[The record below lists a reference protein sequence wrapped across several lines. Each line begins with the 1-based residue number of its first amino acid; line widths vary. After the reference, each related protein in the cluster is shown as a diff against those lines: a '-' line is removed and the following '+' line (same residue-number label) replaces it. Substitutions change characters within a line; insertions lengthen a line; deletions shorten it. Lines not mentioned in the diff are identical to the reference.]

1 MESETR
7 VQLLELV
14 AFSAENRRPLFR
26 KMLQFPSPACGNAVM
41 MAPVREREEIMA
53 PFLRNQWYTAATS
66 AELALKPLA
75 RTICSEPLVLF
86 RGMDGK
92 VAALTD
98 RCPHRKAPLSSGE
111 VVGNDIQCGYHGIR
125 FAADGACTHVP
136 GDAQVGRN
144 FHARSFAVSEQHGL
158 IFIWLGEASLADP
171 SLIPDFGE
179 NVRPGW
185 TGVHGLLHVNG
196 NYQLLIDNILDLT
209 HVVFVH
215 KTTLAGGG
223 VTETPLEVEIEGDVV
238 RAQRLMRDV
247 DTAPIYKAARNLHG
261 KIDRWQF
268 LEFRPPVYARI
279 TLGAREAGSELPF
292 GTPTHI
298 VLNSFTPETE
308 RSTHYFWSTVRSW
321 GLDDANVSK
330 IYKDMT
336 DLAFAEDARIV
347 EQQQLL
353 IDSDT
358 SGAPL
363 VSLAFDRAALG
374 ARRII
379 KRKLDEEAAAQTRST
394 PALPQAAHAE
404 A

>member
-1 MESETR
+1 M
-7 VQLLELV
+7 
-14 AFSAENRRPLFR
+14 
-26 KMLQFPSPACGNAVM
+26 
-41 MAPVREREEIMA
+41 I
-53 PFLRNQWYTAATS
+53 FLRNQWYAAATS
-66 AELALKPLA
+66 AELGVKPVA
-75 RTICSEPLVLF
+75 RTICNEPMVLF
-86 RGMDGK
+86 RGEDG
-92 VAALTD
+92 VAAALTD

-125 FAADGACTHVP
+125 FDRDGACTHVP
-136 GDAQVGRN
+136 GNALVGRS
-144 FHARSFAVSEQHGL
+144 FRAKSFPAREIHGL
-158 IFIWLGEASLADP
+158 VFVWLGEAIPDET
-171 SLIPDFGE
+171 LIPDFSE
-179 NVRPGW
+179 NVKPGW
-185 TGVHGLLHVNG
+185 TGVHGTLYVKA

-223 VTETPLEVEIEGDVV
+223 VAETPLEVEIKDDVV
-238 RAQRLMRDV
+238 RAQRLMRNV

-268 LEFRPPVYARI
+268 LEFRPPIYARI
-279 TLGAREAGSELPF
+279 TLGARAAGSELPF

-321 GLDDANVSK
+321 GLDDDNVSK

-336 DLAFAEDARIV
+336 DLAFAEDAHIV
-347 EQQQLL
+347 ELQQQL
-353 IDSDT
+353 IDSDA

-363 VSLAFDRAALG
+363 VSLAFDRAAVG

-379 KRKLDEEAAAQTRST
+379 KRKLEEEAAGST
-394 PALPQAAHAE
+394 PLKSSPSLRGADATG
-404 A
+404 

>member
-1 MESETR
+1 M
-7 VQLLELV
+7 
-14 AFSAENRRPLFR
+14 
-26 KMLQFPSPACGNAVM
+26 G
-41 MAPVREREEIMA
+41 

-66 AELALKPLA
+66 AELGEKPLA
-75 RTICSEPLVLF
+75 RMICNEPMVLF
-86 RGMDGK
+86 RGKDGTA
-92 VAALTD
+92 AALTD

-136 GDAQVGRN
+136 GNAQVGRN
-144 FHARSFAVSEQHGL
+144 FRARSFAARELHGL
-158 IFIWLGEASLADP
+158 VFVWLGEAALADP
-171 SLIPDFGE
+171 ALIPDFSE
-179 NVRPGW
+179 NMKPGW
-185 TGVHGLLHVNG
+185 AGVHGMLYVKG

-223 VTETPLEVEIEGDVV
+223 VAETPLEVEMDGDVV
-238 RAQRLMRDV
+238 RAQRLMRNV
-247 DTAPIYKAARNLHG
+247 DTAPIYRAARGLEG

-279 TLGAREAGSELPF
+279 TLGAREAGSEVPF
-292 GTPTHI
+292 GTPTHV

-308 RSTHYFWSTVRSW
+308 RTTHYFWSTVRPW
-321 GLDDANVSK
+321 ALDDPKVSK

-347 EQQQLL
+347 EQQQTL
-353 IDSDT
+353 IDSDPT
-358 SGAPL
+358 DSAL
-363 VSLAFDRAALG
+363 VSLAFDRAGLA

-379 KRKLDEEAAAQTRST
+379 KRKLEEEAAAQAMLTRSA
-394 PALPQAAHAE
+394 PSPIGRGVG
-404 A
+404 

>member
-1 MESETR
+1 MG
-7 VQLLELV
+7 Q
-14 AFSAENRRPLFR
+14 
-26 KMLQFPSPACGNAVM
+26 
-41 MAPVREREEIMA
+41 
-53 PFLRNQWYTAATS
+53 FLRNHWYAVATS
-66 AELALKPLA
+66 AELTEKPLA
-75 RTICSEPLVLF
+75 RTVCDEPLVIF
-86 RGMDGK
+86 RGQEGN
-92 VAALTD
+92 VAVLTD

-125 FAADGACTHVP
+125 FAGDGACTHVP
-136 GDAQVGRN
+136 GNAPVGRG
-144 FHARSFAVSEQHGL
+144 FRARSFPVREAHGL
-158 IFIWLGEASLADP
+158 IFVWFGDAERADP
-171 SLIPDFGE
+171 ALVPDFSE
-179 NVRPGW
+179 NVKPGW
-185 TGVHGLLHVNG
+185 TGVHGTLYVRA

-223 VTETPLEVEIEGDVV
+223 VAETPLQVEIDGDVV
-238 RAQRLMRDV
+238 RAQRLMRNV

-279 TLGAREAGSELPF
+279 TLGAREAGSEVPF
-292 GTPTHI
+292 GTPTHV
-298 VLNSFTPETE
+298 VLNSFTPESEHT
-308 RSTHYFWSTVRSW
+308 THYFWSTVRSW

-347 EQQQLL
+347 EAQQRL
-353 IDSDT
+353 IESDT

-363 VSLAFDRAALG
+363 VSLAFDRAGLG

-379 KRKLDEEAAAQTRST
+379 RRKLEEEAAARSH
-394 PALPQAAHAE
+394 PAPAQALG
-404 A
+404 

>member
-1 MESETR
+1 M
-7 VQLLELV
+7 
-14 AFSAENRRPLFR
+14 SA
-26 KMLQFPSPACGNAVM
+26 
-41 MAPVREREEIMA
+41 
-53 PFLRNQWYTAATS
+53 FLRNQWYTAATS
-66 AELALKPLA
+66 AEIGDKPLA
-75 RTICSEPLVLF
+75 RTICNEPLVIF
-86 RGMDGK
+86 RSGNGN
-92 VAALTD
+92 VAVLTD

-125 FAADGACTHVP
+125 FAPDGACTRVP
-136 GDAQVGRN
+136 GNAQIGRN
-144 FHARSFAVSEQHGL
+144 FRARSFPAHEIHGL
-158 IFIWLGEASLADP
+158 IFVWLGEAALADP
-171 SLIPDFGE
+171 THIPDFSE
-179 NVRPGW
+179 NVKPGW
-185 TGVHGLLHVNG
+185 TGVHGLLYVKG

-223 VTETPLEVEIEGDVV
+223 VAETPLEVEIDGDVV
-238 RAQRLMRDV
+238 RAQRLMRNV

-268 LEFRPPVYARI
+268 LEFRPPIYARI
-279 TLGAREAGSELPF
+279 TLGAREAGSEVPF

-308 RSTHYFWSTVRSW
+308 RTTHYFWSTVRSW

-330 IYKDMT
+330 VYKDMT

-347 EQQQLL
+347 ELQQEL

-363 VSLAFDRAALG
+363 VSLAFDRAGLG

-379 KRKLDEEAAAQTRST
+379 KRKLDEEVSAPAQVAPSPMT
-394 PALPQAAHAE
+394 AQAR
-404 A
+404 

>member
-1 MESETR
+1 
-7 VQLLELV
+7 
-14 AFSAENRRPLFR
+14 
-26 KMLQFPSPACGNAVM
+26 
-41 MAPVREREEIMA
+41 MA

-66 AELALKPLA
+66 TELGAKPLA
-75 RTICSEPLVLF
+75 RTICNEPLVIF
-86 RGMDGK
+86 RGEDGT
-92 VAALTD
+92 VAVLTD

-111 VVGNDIQCGYHGIR
+111 VVGSDIQCGYHGN
-125 FAADGACTHVP
+125 GACTHVP
-136 GDAQVGRN
+136 GNVPVGRD
-144 FHARSFAVSEQHGL
+144 FRARCFPAREVHGL
-158 IFIWLGEASLADP
+158 IFVWLGEASLADP
-171 SLIPDFGE
+171 TLIPDFDE
-179 NVRPGW
+179 NVKPGW
-185 TGVHGLLHVNG
+185 TGVHVMLYVKA

-223 VTETPLEVEIEGDVV
+223 VAETPLEVEIEDNVV
-238 RAQRLMRDV
+238 RARRLMRNV

-268 LEFRPPVYARI
+268 LEFQPPIYARI

-298 VLNSFTPETE
+298 VLNSFTPESE
-308 RSTHYFWSTVRSW
+308 RTTHYFWSTVRSW

-347 EQQQLL
+347 KSQQAL
-353 IDSDT
+353 IDSDR

-363 VSLAFDRAALG
+363 VSLAFDRAGLG

-379 KRKLDEEAAAQTRST
+379 RRKLEEEAAAQAG
-394 PALPQAAHAE
+394 PARAQAHG
-404 A
+404 

>member
-1 MESETR
+1 MG
-7 VQLLELV
+7 L
-14 AFSAENRRPLFR
+14 
-26 KMLQFPSPACGNAVM
+26 
-41 MAPVREREEIMA
+41 
-53 PFLRNQWYTAATS
+53 FLRNQWYTVATS
-66 AELALKPLA
+66 AELGEKPLA
-75 RTICSEPLVLF
+75 RTVCDEPLVIF
-86 RGMDGK
+86 RGEDGN
-92 VAALTD
+92 VAVLTD

-111 VVGNDIQCGYHGIR
+111 VVGNDIQCGYHGLR

-136 GDAQVGRN
+136 GNAPIGRG
-144 FHARSFAVSEQHGL
+144 FRARSFPVRETHGL
-158 IFIWLGEASLADP
+158 VFVWLGEAELADP
-171 SLIPDFGE
+171 ALIPDFSE
-179 NVRPGW
+179 NVNPGW
-185 TGVHGLLHVNG
+185 TGVHGTLYVRA

-223 VTETPLEVEIEGDVV
+223 VAETPLEVEIDGDVV
-238 RAQRLMRDV
+238 RAQRLMRNV
-247 DTAPIYKAARNLHG
+247 NTAPIYKAARNLHG

-279 TLGAREAGSELPF
+279 TLGAREAGSEVPF

-298 VLNSFTPETE
+298 VLNSFTPESEHT
-308 RSTHYFWSTVRSW
+308 THYFWSTVRSW

-347 EQQQLL
+347 EAQQRL

-358 SGAPL
+358 SGSPL
-363 VSLAFDRAALG
+363 VSLAFDRAGLG

-379 KRKLDEEAAAQTRST
+379 RRKLEEEAAARSR
-394 PALPQAAHAE
+394 PAPAQALG
-404 A
+404 

>member
-1 MESETR
+1 M
-7 VQLLELV
+7 
-14 AFSAENRRPLFR
+14 
-26 KMLQFPSPACGNAVM
+26 G
-41 MAPVREREEIMA
+41 

-66 AELALKPLA
+66 AELGEKPVA
-75 RTICSEPLVLF
+75 RTICNEPMVIF
-86 RGMDGK
+86 RGADGG

-111 VVGNDIQCGYHGIR
+111 VVGNDIRCGYHGIR
-125 FAADGACTHVP
+125 FARDGACTHVP
-136 GDAQVGRN
+136 GSAVIG
-144 FHARSFAVSEQHGL
+144 RSFRAKSYPVREIHGL
-158 IFIWLGEASLADP
+158 VFVWLGEAIPDDT
-171 SLIPDFGE
+171 LIPDFSE
-179 NVRPGW
+179 NAKPDW
-185 TGVHGLLHVNG
+185 TGVHGTLYVKG

-223 VTETPLEVEIEGDVV
+223 VAETPLEVEVRGDLV
-238 RAQRLMRDV
+238 RAQRLMRNV
-247 DTAPIYKAARNLHG
+247 DTAPIYRAARNLHG

-268 LEFRPPVYARI
+268 LEFRPPIYARI
-279 TLGAREAGSELPF
+279 TLGAREAGSDVPF
-292 GTPTHI
+292 GTPTHV

-308 RSTHYFWSTVRSW
+308 RTTHYFWSTVRSW

-347 EQQQLL
+347 EQQQQL

-363 VSLAFDRAALG
+363 VSLAFDRAGVA

-379 KRKLDEEAAAQTRST
+379 AQKLEAEAAAQ
-394 PALPQAAHAE
+394 AAKASPR
-404 A
+404 AFAGSADAVAR